1 MALQIFQRTI
11 VDQQGNVVNGASVT
25 VRSEATGA
33 LAPIYTTRAGDV
45 LKANPIVTGV
55 DGFVEFYAPAGEYRV
70 EAVFGGNS
78 IVWRYVNLLEI
89 AQDASGNASIAG
101 TLVSGTYT
109 GFRNKIIN
117 GNFAI
122 NQRNYVSGA
131 AVGAANTY
139 TLDRWRVV
147 TSGQNVSFTTSGNG
161 RTVTAPAGGLEQ
173 VIEGGS
179 IEGGTYIINWT
190 GTATCTVGGVARA
203 KGATFTLTA
212 GSNATV
218 RFSGGTVSKVQ
229 LEPGLAVTV
238 FEERPIGLELML
250 CRRYFRPL
258 NAQNVILFCQ
268 GTTQAFGS
276 IPYGSPMRVAPS
288 VVFPASATLVFGAA
302 STQTIT
308 TFALD
313 SSTVDVLSFIC
324 TATSLS
330 TGQASRLISLSAPIL
345 LSAEL

>member
-1 MALQIFQRTI
+1 
-11 VDQQGNVVNGASVT
+11 
-25 VRSEATGA
+25 
-33 LAPIYTTRAGDV
+33 V

-70 EAVFGGNS
+70 ESVFGGNS

-117 GNFAI
+117 GKFAI
-122 NQRNYVSGA
+122 NQRNYVSGSSVA
-131 AVGAANTY
+131 AANTY

-173 VIEGGS
+173 VIEGAS
-179 IEGGTYIINWT
+179 IEGGTYVINWT

-203 KGATFTLTA
+203 KGATFTLTE
-212 GSNATV
+212 NTNVTV

-229 LEPGLAVTV
+229 LEPGSAVTV
-238 FEERPIGLELML
+238 FEERPIGMELML
-250 CRRYFRPL
+250 CMRFF
-258 NAQNVILFCQ
+258 QI
-268 GTTQAFGS
+268 TGS
-276 IPYGSPMRVAPS
+276 TWIVNTGAADSASFHPVPMR
-288 VVFPASATLVFGAA
+288 ATPTATGGGAGYSYFGNGVYLREIQTTRA
-302 STQTIT
+302 TQTI
-308 TFALD
+308 
-313 SSTVDVLSFIC
+313 
-324 TATSLS
+324 
-330 TGQASRLISLSAPIL
+330 QY
-345 LSAEL
+345 SAEL